1 MGKPTVS
8 VIMPTH
14 NDVKYLT
21 RAIDS
26 VISQSFKDWEL
37 LVVDDGSTD
46 DTPDVIAEYC
56 KKESRIKAF
65 RIDQASG
72 SPTKPRNIGIENATG
87 RFIAFLDSDDL
98 WLPTKLEHQ
107 MDVFEKEDK
116 AAIVFS
122 YYKVISEEG
131 ITMQGAITSPAISDY
146 KHLLKG
152 NVIGC
157 LTTIY
162 DTDKVGKQYFPYC
175 GHEDYVVWLSI
186 LKIGWKAYNTNT
198 VEAKYQVKE
207 SSVSSNKFKAM
218 QWQWNIYRNVER
230 IGVLKS
236 VYYFINYAV
245 RAVAKRMNM
254 LASHNL

>member
-46 DTPDVIAEYC
+46 GTSDVIAEYC
-56 KKESRIKAF
+56 KKERRIKAF
-65 RIDQASG
+65 RIEKASG

-87 RFIAFLDSDDL
+87 RYIAFLDSDDL

-107 MDVFEKEDK
+107 MALFEKEDK

-131 ITMQGAITSPAISDY
+131 ITMQDAITSPAISDY

-157 LTTIY
+157 LTAIY
-162 DTDKVGKQYFPYC
+162 DTDKVGKQFFPYC

-186 LKIGWKAYNTNT
+186 LKKGWKAYNTNT

-207 SSVSSNKFKAM
+207 SSVSSNKLKAM
-218 QWQWNIYRNVER
+218 QWQWNIYRNIEH
-230 IGVLKS
+230 IGLLKS
-236 VYYFINYAV
+236 VYYFIHYAV
-245 RAVAKRMNM
+245 RAIDKHKYR
-254 LASHNL
+254 L

>member
-1 MGKPTVS
+1 MGNPIVS

-14 NDVKYLT
+14 NDVRFLT
-21 RAIDS
+21 RAIES
-26 VISQSFKDWEL
+26 VLSQSFKDWEL

-46 DTPDVIAEYC
+46 DTPTVIADYA
-56 KKESRIKAF
+56 KRDKRIRPF
-65 RIDQASG
+65 RIDVASG

-87 RFIAFLDSDDL
+87 RYIAFLDSDDL

-107 MDVFEKEDK
+107 MALFEKEDK

-131 ITMQGAITSPAISDY
+131 ITMQDAITSPAISDY

-157 LTTIY
+157 LTAIY
-162 DTDKVGKQYFPYC
+162 DTDKVGKQFFPYC

-186 LKIGWKAYNTNT
+186 LKKGWKAYNTNT

-207 SSVSSNKFKAM
+207 SSVSSNKFRAI
-218 QWQWNIYRNVER
+218 QWQWNIYRNIEH
-230 IGVLKS
+230 IGLLKS
-236 VYYFINYAV
+236 VYYCIHYAV
-245 RAVAKRMNM
+245 RAIDKHKYR
-254 LASHNL
+254 L

>member
-46 DTPDVIAEYC
+46 DTPTVIAEYA
-56 KKESRIKAF
+56 KKDSRIRPF
-65 RIDQASG
+65 RIEKASG

-87 RFIAFLDSDDL
+87 RYIAFLDSDDL

-107 MDVFEKEDK
+107 MALFEKEDK

-131 ITMQGAITSPAISDY
+131 ITML
-146 KHLLKG
+146 HL
-152 NVIGC
+152 
-157 LTTIY
+157 
-162 DTDKVGKQYFPYC
+162 PYQT
-175 GHEDYVVWLSI
+175 
-186 LKIGWKAYNTNT
+186 TNT
-198 VEAKYQVKE
+198 
-207 SSVSSNKFKAM
+207 F
-218 QWQWNIYRNVER
+218 
-230 IGVLKS
+230 
-236 VYYFINYAV
+236 
-245 RAVAKRMNM
+245 
-254 LASHNL
+254 